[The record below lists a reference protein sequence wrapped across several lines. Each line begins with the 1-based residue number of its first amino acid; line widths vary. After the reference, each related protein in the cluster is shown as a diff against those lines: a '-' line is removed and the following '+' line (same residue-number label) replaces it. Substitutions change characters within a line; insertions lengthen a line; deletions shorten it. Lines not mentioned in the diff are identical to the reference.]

1 MELVSIVAGLVHVYV
16 DDVFT
21 VVVGWTW
28 DENHGGVDVV
38 DSSMRKRK

>member
-21 VVVGWTW
+21 VVVGQRL
-28 DENHGGVDVV
+28 EGQAMV
-38 DSSMRKRK
+38 R